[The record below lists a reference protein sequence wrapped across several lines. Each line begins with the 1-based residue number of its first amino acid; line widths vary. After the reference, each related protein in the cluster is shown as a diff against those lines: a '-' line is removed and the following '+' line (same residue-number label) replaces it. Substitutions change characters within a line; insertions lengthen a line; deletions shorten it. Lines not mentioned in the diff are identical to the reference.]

1 MTDNYL
7 GEIRVF
13 GFDYAPQGWHL
24 CDGSL
29 LSIQQNSALYA
40 LIGIAF
46 GGDGVKTFALP
57 DLRGRTMIDSGQKPG
72 GTAYLRGANGG
83 SETVALAL
91 EQTQPHNHNMTVDNS
106 LGAAN
111 MPANIL
117 AIPKEAKTPSE
128 QINTYR
134 EFASTNTKTTLN
146 PATLDTA
153 GSNAG
158 HNNMQPFLTVNFCI
172 ATMGY
177 FPPRPD

>member
-13 GFDYAPQGWHL
+13 GFNYAPEGWHL

-29 LSIQQNSALYA
+29 LTIQQNQALYA

-46 GGDGVKTFALP
+46 GGDGKTTFAVP

-72 GTAYLRGANGG
+72 GTAYLRGAKGG
-83 SETVALAL
+83 SETVTLVL
-91 EQTQPHNHNMTVDNS
+91 EQTPPHIHEMEVDNTA
-106 LGAAN
+106 GTVGI
-111 MPANIL
+111 PANIL
-117 AIPKEAKTPSE
+117 AIPTTSTGVQLNA
-128 QINTYR
+128 YR
-134 EFASTNTKTTLN
+134 EFATTNTKTTLN
-146 PATLDTA
+146 PATVEPA

-172 ATMGY
+172 ATTGF